1 MVNGKI
7 ITAVPAVKQSAT
19 LYFLEKGTNQFELSL
34 ADDNGVLR
42 TLFTG
47 SGGGGGGT
55 TPPIKDVLTA
65 GNDLDGKHFEGV
77 LKSIDADVPNNVS
90 STFSSDKDKVSYS
103 RTTNDVNTTFGV
115 DSTRVSYRNSNTSL
129 NVDTNFDVSPSG
141 INFSNQDQSTNENLT
156 FAADHSLRYN
166 RNTFNS
172 EVNLDV
178 NDFSLKYGISDR
190 MMPGNDMEFIVE
202 KERATYS
209 IPYRDPMNPMAPPM
223 QLRYEVGAEGIK
235 ADKYLKPTQDE
246 QYVQKKY
253 VDGLLGGGKPEV
265 TIDNMYLTYGGW
277 LALHVT
283 IKNMDLT
290 TINSPEPY
298 KFSSLQ
304 MFTYTTGSSNMAETF
319 NLDGNDARVRNIRE
333 IYKDVDS
340 GVYKVHLE
348 INPTPLI
355 GWSGATKYDNLFRTG
370 GEFRYSNDS
379 QGTIRAKSRPTHYA
393 ELYKKDQAGV
403 VSFVPSGGPNKG
415 VIIPSSS
422 EIDYFRTEH
431 QTFNTESVFD
441 ISYNNYS
448 LEYAGGGAPLG
459 SLEYTG
465 TYEPFTANGRVM
477 SNPTPGQVT
486 DWELTIGLSGNN
498 IDAIDTQNYAAV
510 ICDSDDNVL
519 DSKPIFPFTG
529 GLTPAHPHDIK
540 VTLRTINT
548 FKNIIGND
556 RGFRLGIRTSAA
568 SSGLDT
574 KFELKSFR
582 RISHSLA

>member
-1 MVNGKI
+1 MRFVELQTRPLTEAAPTPNTIGEEKDTI
-7 ITAVPAVKQSAT
+7 IAQQVSAT
-19 LYFLEKGTNQFELSL
+19 EVELYVT
-34 ADDNGVLR
+34 DDRGKVLKVR
-42 TLFTG
+42 AG
-47 SGGGGGGT
+47 SASGGSGGT

-65 GNDLDGKHFEGV
+65 GNALDGKHFEGV

-90 STFSSDKDKVSYS
+90 STFSSDKDSVSYR
-103 RTTNDVNTTFGV
+103 RTTNDE
-115 DSTRVSYRNSNTSL
+115 NTSFE
-129 NVDTNFDVSPSG
+129 VGTRGVS
-141 INFSNQDQSTNENLT
+141 FSNNNASLNENT
-156 FAADHSLRYN
+156 DFEATQSLRYYKS
-166 RNTFNS
+166 NS
-172 EVNLDV
+172 HSDV
-178 NDFSLKYGISDR
+178 KLEASDYALKFGISDR

-253 VDGLLGGGKPEV
+253 VDGLLGGKPEV

-283 IKNMDLT
+283 VKNMDLN
-290 TINSPEPY
+290 TIASPAPHR
-298 KFSSLQ
+298 FSSLQ
-304 MFTYTTGSSNMAETF
+304 MFTYTSGSSNIAEVF
-319 NLDGNDARVRNIRE
+319 NLDGLDAKVRNIRE
-333 IYKDVDS
+333 IYKDIDS
-340 GVYKVHLE
+340 GIYKLHLE

-379 QGTIRAKSRPTHYA
+379 HGTIRANSRPTHYG

-415 VIIPSSS
+415 VIIPSPS
-422 EIDYFRTEH
+422 EIDYFRTER
-431 QTFNTESVFD
+431 QVFNTESVFN
-441 ISYNNYS
+441 ISYNEYN

-459 SLEYTG
+459 SLEDTG
-465 TYEPFTANGRVM
+465 TYEPFTTNGRVM

-510 ICDSDDNVL
+510 ICDADDNVL
-519 DSKPIFPFTG
+519 DSKPIFPFTAG
-529 GLTPAHPHDIK
+529 FTPAHPHDIK

-556 RGFRLGIRTSAA
+556 KGFKLGIRTAA
-568 SSGLDT
+568 SSSGLDT

-582 RISHSLA
+582 RISHSVA

>member
-65 GNDLDGKHFEGV
+65 GNALDGKHFEGV
-77 LKSIDADVPNNVS
+77 LKSVDADVPNNVT
-90 STFSSDKDKVSYS
+90 STFKSDKDGVSYN
-103 RTTNDVNTTFGV
+103 RTTNDE
-115 DSTRVSYRNSNTSL
+115 NTSFE
-129 NVDTNFDVSPSG
+129 VATRGVSFNS
-141 INFSNQDQSTNENLT
+141 SNSSTNENT
-156 FAADHSLRYN
+156 HFEATQSLRYSKN
-166 RNTFNS
+166 NFNS
-172 EVNLDV
+172 NVNLEAS
-178 NDFSLKYGISDR
+178 DFSLKFGIFDR
-190 MMPGNDMEFIVE
+190 SMPGNDMEFIVE
-202 KERATYS
+202 KEKASYT
-209 IPYRDPMNPMAPPM
+209 IPYHDPMNPMNPVTP
-223 QLRYEVGAEGIK
+223 LRYEINNAGIK

-253 VDGLLGGGKPEV
+253 VDGLLGGKPEV

-277 LALHVT
+277 IALHVT
-283 IKNMDLT
+283 VKNMDLN
-290 TINSPEPY
+290 TITSPEPH

-304 MFTYTTGSSNMAETF
+304 MFTYTTGSSNMAEIF
-319 NLDGNDARVRNIRE
+319 NLGGNDTRVRNIRE

-355 GWSGATKYDNLFRTG
+355 GWSGTTKYDNLFRTG

-379 QGTIRAKSRPTHYA
+379 RGTIRATSRPTHYA

-498 IDAIDTQNYAAV
+498 IDAIDTQN
-510 ICDSDDNVL
+510 
-519 DSKPIFPFTG
+519 
-529 GLTPAHPHDIK
+529 IK

-548 FKNIIGND
+548 FKNIIGNGK
-556 RGFRLGIRTSAA
+556 GFKLGIRTAAA

-574 KFELKSFR
+574 KFELKSFK

>member
-47 SGGGGGGT
+47 SGGGGGT

-65 GNDLDGKHFEGV
+65 GNDLDGKHFKGV
-77 LKSIDADVPNNVS
+77 LKSIDADVPNNVT
-90 STFSSDKDKVSYS
+90 STFKSDKDGVSYN
-103 RTTNDVNTTFGV
+103 RTTNDENTSYEVN
-115 DSTRVSYRNSNTSL
+115 STGISFRNQNTSL
-129 NVDTNFDVSPSG
+129 NEDTNFST
-141 INFSNQDQSTNENLT
+141 SN
-156 FAADHSLRYN
+156 SLRYSKSN
-166 RNTFNS
+166 MS
-172 EVNLDV
+172 SDVNLDAS
-178 NDFSLKYGISDR
+178 DYSLKYSIRDR
-190 MMPGNDMEFIVE
+190 MTPGNDMEFIVE

-283 IKNMDLT
+283 VKNMDLN
-290 TINSPEPY
+290 TITSPEPH

-304 MFTYTTGSSNMAETF
+304 MFTYTTGSSNMAEIF
-319 NLDGNDARVRNIRE
+319 NLGGNDARVRNIRE

-498 IDAIDTQNYAAV
+498 IGAIDTQTFAAV

-519 DSKPIFPFTG
+519 DSKPIFPFTEG
-529 GLTPAHPHDIK
+529 FVPAHPHDIK
-540 VTLRTINT
+540 VTLRTVNT

-556 RGFRLGIRTSAA
+556 RGFRLGIRTAAA

-574 KFELKSFR
+574 KFELKSFK